1 MGASDCGS
9 IREARRLVLW
19 REKSMKKFLM
29 AASVAAAVS
38 GAAKADPVDLSAY
51 ADANGFIDVQ
61 ALTCGQLADTYQ
73 EDANALTT
81 WYSGWYNGLA
91 HKHYADFK
99 KGRIVEH
106 QVIEYCKAHP
116 EQKIIHAISVI
127 LKEDRAEG
135 LMNEK

>member
-1 MGASDCGS
+1 MKRAMVFGFVGAMCAIG
-9 IREARRLVLW
+9 L
-19 REKSMKKFLM
+19 
-29 AASVAAAVS
+29 
-38 GAAKADPVDLSAY
+38 AKADPVDLSAY

-61 ALTCGQLADTYQ
+61 KLTCAQLANTYQ

-106 QVIEYCKAHP
+106 QVIEHCKAHP
-116 EQKIIHAISVI
+116 EQTIIHAIGLI

-135 LMNEK
+135 LMNER

>member
-1 MGASDCGS
+1 MKTF
-9 IREARRLVLW
+9 LVLAIVG
-19 REKSMKKFLM
+19 M
-29 AASVAAAVS
+29 VTTCV
-38 GAAKADPVDLSAY
+38 AKADPVDLSAY
-51 ADANGFIDVQ
+51 ADANGYIDVQ
-61 ALTCGQLADTYQ
+61 ALTCAQLANTYQ

-116 EQKIIHAISVI
+116 EQKIIHAIGVI

>member
-1 MGASDCGS
+1 MKTLF
-9 IREARRLVLW
+9 LV
-19 REKSMKKFLM
+19 S
-29 AASVAAAVS
+29 AAAMAMLT
-38 GAAKADPVDLSAY
+38 AAKADPVDLSAY

-61 ALTCGQLADTYQ
+61 ALTCGQLANTYQ
-73 EDANALTT
+73 EDANALAS

-116 EQKIIHAISVI
+116 DQKIIHAIGVM

-135 LMNEK
+135 LMMEK

>member
-1 MGASDCGS
+1 MHKHLLTIA
-9 IREARRLVLW
+9 
-19 REKSMKKFLM
+19 F
-29 AASVAAAVS
+29 AAVATIS
-38 GAAKADPVDLSAY
+38 VAKADPVDLSAY

-61 ALTCGQLADTYQ
+61 ALTCGQLANTYQ

-106 QVIEYCKAHP
+106 QVIEYCKGHP
-116 EQKIIHAISVI
+116 DEKIIHAIGKI
-127 LKEDRAEG
+127 IKEDRAEG